1 MNKKEER
8 KLLFFNETDEEKTG
22 IADTNMQ
29 TYIEQH
35 EIGDEADADEKR
47 LVNELLASYLTGKQE
62 DQQAHDTMKRNLQL
76 GYRIWQLN
84 MFTGEPLPG
93 QDRPFEGELTD
104 EQTQQVNRYM
114 VIMYGQAGLQ
124 QGGRKLSQEE
134 KDQILAQAGGWTQ
147 GSTLF
152 NEEDRQKAEA
162 ERLFADILDF
172 VVGAKNEKYDG
183 MVRIDAQDARRYF
196 PKGWRL
202 PEPIYGA
209 GKGQIMNELQLAL
222 HGGGDLGSWE
232 YLLDEG
238 VKKWGDNIKSK
249 GAQNALKKYGIT
261 IPKTIGRVQT
271 VISAAAHLSNIQELR
286 YPEETRKY
294 TEQLRIGDSYIRLQ
308 IPEQHVVKKKTPR
321 EYMENQRY
329 SQAPV
334 QAPEGATTT
343 VSTVLI
349 YLRGD
354 KTLFIELEDN
364 KSILWP

>member
-1 MNKKEER
+1 MNKKEELL
-8 KLLFFNETDEEKTG
+8 LLFFDETDEEKTG

-35 EIGDEADADEKR
+35 EIRDEADADEKQ

-62 DQQAHDTMKRNLQL
+62 DQQVHDTMKRNLQS
-76 GYRIWQLN
+76 GYRIWQLD

-93 QDRPFEGELTD
+93 QDAPFTGKLTE
-104 EQTQQVNRYM
+104 EQTREVNRYM
-114 VIMYGQAGLQ
+114 MIMYGQAGLQ
-124 QGGRKLSQEE
+124 QGGTKLSQEE

-152 NEEDRQKAEA
+152 SEEDRQKAEA
-162 ERLFADILDF
+162 ERLFADILGF

-183 MVRIDAQDARRYF
+183 MVRIDAQDARRYL
-196 PKGWRL
+196 PEGWRL

-209 GKGQIMNELQLAL
+209 GKGQIMDELQLAL
-222 HGGGDLGSWE
+222 HGGGNLGMKE
-232 YLLDEG
+232 YLWDTSVEQGVSYYKSKKIEHWLDER
-238 VKKWGDNIKSK
+238 
-249 GAQNALKKYGIT
+249 GIT
-261 IPKTIGRVQT
+261 IPKGIGGVQT
-271 VISAAAHLSNIQELR
+271 LVEISSHLSNMQELQ

-308 IPEQHVVKKKTPR
+308 IPEQHVVKKKKPY
-321 EYMENQRY
+321 EYMENQWY
-329 SQAPV
+329 SQAPI

-343 VSTVLI
+343 VSMVLI

-354 KTLFIELEDN
+354 KPLFIELEDN
-364 KSILWP
+364 KGILWP